1 MRELFLVMKN
11 TVKLFFRRKGNI
23 ILLISGIIIPLFFL
37 LFTYG
42 GSGQLR
48 IGVVNRDKSQIS
60 TDLINSLEKTDKFKV
75 VFLKENEIMIKYRK
89 EKLTAL

>member
-1 MRELFLVMKN
+1 
-11 TVKLFFRRKGNI
+11 
-23 ILLISGIIIPLFFL
+23 SGIIIPLFFL

-60 TDLINSLEKTDKFKV
+60 TDLINSLEKRINSRLFS
-75 VFLKENEIMIKYRK
+75 ERK
-89 EKLTAL
+89 